1 MGVLMRLAVETEE
14 VAPRVCVVAPTGE
27 LDLYTCPD
35 FENELSRVIS
45 TGAERVVVDLA
56 HTTFIDSTAL
66 GVLLGA
72 LENLRAHDGSL
83 SVVCTDDSIL
93 RVFEVTGLHR
103 VFEIHR
109 SRAEALGSIDTS

>member
-1 MGVLMRLAVETEE
+1 MGLALETVE

-35 FENELSRVIS
+35 FESELTRVIS
-45 TGAERVVVDLA
+45 NGAEHVVVDLGQ
-56 HTTFIDSTAL
+56 TTFIDSTAL

-72 LENLRAHDGSL
+72 LESLRAHDGRL
-83 SVVCTDDSIL
+83 SVVGADEAIV

-103 VFEIHR
+103 IFELR
-109 SRAEALGSIDTS
+109 GSRAEALGKIDAS

>member
-1 MGVLMRLAVETEE
+1 MRLAIETDE

-35 FENELSRVIS
+35 FETELTRVIS
-45 TGAERVVVDLA
+45 NGAKRVVVDLTQ
-56 HTTFIDSTAL
+56 TTFIDSTAL

-72 LENLRAHDGSL
+72 LEGLRTQDGKL
-83 SVVCTDDSIL
+83 AVVSADEAIL

-103 VFEIHR
+103 IFELHG
-109 SRAEALGSIDTS
+109 SRAEALRS

>member
-1 MGVLMRLAVETEE
+1 MRLAIETDE

-35 FENELSRVIS
+35 FETELTRVIS
-45 TGAERVVVDLA
+45 NGAERVVVDLTQ
-56 HTTFIDSTAL
+56 TTFIDSTAL

-72 LENLRAHDGSL
+72 LEGLRTQDGKL
-83 SVVCTDDSIL
+83 AVVSADEAIL

-103 VFEIHR
+103 IFELHG
-109 SRAEALGSIDTS
+109 SRAEALRS

>member
-1 MGVLMRLAVETEE
+1 MRLAIETDE

-35 FENELSRVIS
+35 LETELTRVIS
-45 TGAERVVVDLA
+45 NGAARVVVDL
-56 HTTFIDSTAL
+56 TQITFIDSTAL

-72 LENLRAHDGSL
+72 LESLRTQDGRL
-83 SVVCTDDSIL
+83 AVVSGDEAIL

-103 VFEIHR
+103 IFELHG
-109 SRAEALGSIDTS
+109 SRAEALRNIDAS